1 MGTAVVYDS
10 PMAAKKFEILVLYP
24 LLLCSVA
31 PTQAQRD
38 SEPQARP
45 QVAQSTVIS
54 KGVRRVV
61 PGEFGWTELMDAAAT
76 GDLGKVRD
84 LLAKGADVN
93 ARDHSGR
100 TALMSVANAAVA
112 EALIAKGAD
121 VNAKTQG
128 GQTALY
134 YASTWDRI
142 DVVQILLGAGADPNA
157 KDTHGFQLLQ
167 MAALRGQVTIVRAL
181 LEKGADPNARDGSGM
196 TALLHAAAHRYT
208 AVVEALLDKGADPNA
223 KDVYG
228 QPPLFFAV
236 ENGDEVGVR
245 ALLRKGADPN
255 AISGRTGIGGTDAD
269 TALKRAAAKG
279 GTSVVRALL
288 EGGADIDGKGGS
300 GYTAL
305 MIAARAGQE
314 TVVRLLLEKGADID
328 ARNEAGRSALS
339 IAEGAGHT
347 AIVQLLL
354 AKAAV
359 GATREKRKEAA
370 LLFYFQANGK
380 ECHLRNW
387 NPANPTGN
395 ALPSSVLLSLSQC
408 PDKVFFAKE
417 ADALVIVTG
426 NMIQEISIK
435 PAVSLKAAIRLPST
449 NTVLLAGY
457 IPDGPLAAVFEKLGP
472 ADDAE
477 LSLFAFEN
485 RKWNPVTSKNCGR
498 FFTIEDCLGFRVRGR
513 SWSDWGEDGQVW
525 NPKLALNPFVVSR
538 GAAMRDGGRF
548 ILDKRNATE
557 DEDEKTWGYIKFS
570 VNNHQSVL
578 YHASR
583 LEQGDADEAMI
594 TSSIYLQTYKDR
606 SPVAVVDYQVNTAIE
621 HKYLLLNVYRDVRLI
636 DLETGE
642 QPVAGL
648 KFAFWVR

>member
-1 MGTAVVYDS
+1 MSKLSLGAW
-10 PMAAKKFEILVLYP
+10 LYP

-31 PTQAQRD
+31 QAQAQRD
-38 SEPQARP
+38 PDPKARP
-45 QVAQSTVIS
+45 QVAQGVVID

-61 PGEFGWTELMDAAAT
+61 PGEFGRTELMDAAAK

-93 ARDHSGR
+93 ARDHSGG

-167 MAALRGQVTIVRAL
+167 MAALGGKVTIVRAL
-181 LEKGADPNARDGSGM
+181 LEKGADPNARDGFGM
-196 TALLHAAAHRYT
+196 TALLHAAAHRYS

-236 ENGDEVGVR
+236 ENGDEAGVR
-245 ALLRKGADPN
+245 ALLKKGADPN
-255 AISGRTGIGGTDAD
+255 AVSGRTGIGGTDAD

-288 EGGADIDGKGGS
+288 DGKADIDARGGS

-305 MIAARAGQE
+305 MIAARAGQGD
-314 TVVRLLLEKGADID
+314 VVRLLLEKGADLD

-339 IAEGAGHT
+339 IAEGAGHP
-347 AIVQLLL
+347 AIVQILL
-354 AKAAV
+354 AK
-359 GATREKRKEAA
+359 GATTKEKRKEAA
-370 LLFYFQANGK
+370 LLLYFQAKDK
-380 ECHLRNW
+380 ECSLKSW
-387 NPANPTGN
+387 NPTDRSNE
-395 ALPSSVLLSLSQC
+395 VLVNLSRC
-408 PDKVFFAKE
+408 PDNVFLAGE
-417 ADALVIVTG
+417 TNALVIVTG
-426 NMIQEISIK
+426 NMIQEILLT
-435 PAVSLKAAIRLPST
+435 PPVSLKTAIRLPST
-449 NTVLLAGY
+449 NTVALAGY
-457 IPDGPLAAVFEKLGP
+457 IPDGPLAAVLQVIGP
-472 ADDAE
+472 ADDSH

-485 RKWNPVTSKNCGR
+485 RKWNLVTSKNCGR
-498 FFTIEDCLGFRVRGR
+498 FFTIEGCLGNFVRGR
-513 SWSDWGEDGQVW
+513 SWSDWGEDRRVW
-525 NPKLALNPFVVSR
+525 HPKLALNPFVVSR
-538 GAAMRDGGRF
+538 GAAMREGGKF
-548 ILDKRNATE
+548 ILDKRSTSE
-557 DEDEKTWGYIKFS
+557 DEETWGYVRFS
-570 VNNHQSVL
+570 VNSHQSVL

-594 TSSIYLQTYKDR
+594 TSSVYLQTYKDR
-606 SPVAVVDYQVNTAIE
+606 SPVAIVNAQVNTAIE
-621 HKYLLLNVYRDVRLI
+621 HKYLLLGVYRGVRLI

-642 QPVAGL
+642 EPLAGL